1 MTNSFKG
8 EIILY
13 QTEDGVSR
21 IQLREAEGT
30 VWLTQAEMADLFDSS
45 KQNISVHLKNIF
57 DEGELEEN
65 AVVKEYL
72 TTAADG
78 KNYSVNYYNLDVIL
92 AVGYRVRSP
101 RGTQFRRWASTTLR
115 EYLIKGFVLDDK
127 RLKEPNGFDYFDELL
142 ERIRDIR
149 ASEKR
154 FYQKVKDVFAQTSE
168 DYDKN
173 SPLALTFFKTI
184 QNKLVYAVTGRTAA
198 ELIVERAD
206 PDKPNMALTTWAGER
221 VRKGDVGISKN
232 YLNADEMDL
241 LNRLTTMFL
250 DFAELRAL
258 DRQKI
263 TMAEWVTQTD
273 RFLTFNER
281 AVLDGAGNMSHQ
293 AMETIITKRYAL
305 FEENRRRH
313 EAITAEQEHEQEMQE
328 LQASAQ
334 KLLKARKPADASPKK
349 TNKGKKK
356 S

>member
-57 DEGELEEN
+57 DEEELEEDS
-65 AVVKEYL
+65 VVKEYL

-78 KNYSVNYYNLDVIL
+78 KNYIVNYYNLDVIL

-206 PDKPNMALTTWAGER
+206 PDKPNMALFTWSGDR

-250 DFAELRAL
+250 DFAELRAR

-263 TMAEWVTQTD
+263 TMAEWVAQTD

-281 AVLDGAGNMSHQ
+281 AVLNGAGSMSHK
-293 AMETIITKRYAL
+293 AMETIIAKKYAL

-313 EAITAEQEHEQEMQE
+313 EAIAAEQEHEQEMQE

-334 KLLKARKPADASPKK
+334 KLLKARKPADASKE
-349 TNKGKKK
+349 KKK
-356 S
+356 P

>member
-1 MTNSFKG
+1 M
-8 EIILY
+8 
-13 QTEDGVSR
+13 V
-21 IQLREAEGT
+21 
-30 VWLTQAEMADLFDSS
+30 
-45 KQNISVHLKNIF
+45 
-57 DEGELEEN
+57 
-65 AVVKEYL
+65 
-72 TTAADG
+72 
-78 KNYSVNYYNLDVIL
+78 L

-241 LNRLTTMFL
+241 LNRLTSMFL

-293 AMETIITKRYAL
+293 AMETIIAKRYAL

-313 EAITAEQEHEQEMQE
+313 EAITAEQEHAQEMQE

-334 KLLKARKPADASPKK
+334 KLLKARKPAS
-349 TNKGKKK
+349 TFKGKKK
-356 S
+356 P